1 MDLDKIKALMA
12 AMKEQN
18 ITKLAFKGKKGFE
31 LSLERN
37 QKKITSEPC
46 SLSQK
51 PLDTHIPVSAR
62 LDHSEKQPAKE
73 TQEEIK
79 ESAQL
84 DITSPMVGTFYSS
97 PSPEAPPFVKVGDMV
112 NEDTVVC
119 IIEAMKVLNEV
130 KAGKKGKVK
139 SSLIENAQPVEFGT
153 KLFALEEI

>member
-1 MDLDKIKALMA
+1 
-12 AMKEQN
+12 
-18 ITKLAFKGKKGFE
+18 
-31 LSLERN
+31 
-37 QKKITSEPC
+37 
-46 SLSQK
+46 
-51 PLDTHIPVSAR
+51 
-62 LDHSEKQPAKE
+62 
-73 TQEEIK
+73 
-79 ESAQL
+79 
-84 DITSPMVGTFYSS
+84 MVGTFYSS